1 MVLGETEGLWWAAR
15 TLCVGHIER
24 NCFFIPSAVIVNA
37 KNSSVEMIVYAHSEV
52 CKWIDCVAWN
62 TTTQLLY
69 TAFNSFL
76 ESFIPFIAMKLEKEG
91 KLEILIRN

>member
-1 MVLGETEGLWWAAR
+1 
-15 TLCVGHIER
+15 
-24 NCFFIPSAVIVNA
+24 
-37 KNSSVEMIVYAHSEV
+37 MIVYAHSEV